1 MICPEASA
9 LSMKVGSEKTARP
22 PEVNVFL
29 PGYSLEPKWH
39 GLELGVGGGV
49 AGETISDSSNP
60 IRGQARAAC
69 SFPV

>member
-39 GLELGVGGGV
+39 GLELGVW
-49 AGETISDSSNP
+49 
-60 IRGQARAAC
+60 AAA
-69 SFPV
+69 SLGRQYQIVVIP